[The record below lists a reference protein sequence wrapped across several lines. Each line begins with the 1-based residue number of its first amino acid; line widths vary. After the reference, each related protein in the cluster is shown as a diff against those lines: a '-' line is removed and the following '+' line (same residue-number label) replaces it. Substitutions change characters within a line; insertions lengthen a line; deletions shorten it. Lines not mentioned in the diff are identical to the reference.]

1 MEILV
6 QFKTAP
12 QRCPYI
18 PSETASLEYRVVGD
32 ISEEAYAELLRRGWQ
47 RFGREFFRPA
57 CPHCAACRSIRI
69 PVDRFL
75 PSRSQRRALQC
86 NTDIRTVV
94 TRPTVTLDHL
104 RLYRDYHADMS
115 RRKGWPPAVVSA
127 TEYQGIFLEG
137 DWSFAREFQYYDGE
151 RLIGV
156 GLADV
161 VPGAYRVC
169 TFSTTRPG
177 GPVRPAYS
185 RFSGSGNTP
194 SSTGSP
200 GNTLATGSPR
210 ALRCRT
216 SRDTGPTRSLP
227 DSPATKKSPCGR
239 HNRRESVRP
248 FRAAREHAKQ
258 LSRAWHAVESQ
269 LLRLRVL
276 SGKCSGQFRCH
287 RLVRWSITLFAAP
300 RDHDSLRRVCG
311 VLAA

>member
-32 ISEEAYAELLRRGWQ
+32 ISEEAYAELLRRGWR

-115 RRKGWPPAVVSA
+115 RCKGWPPAVVSA

-161 VPGAYRVC
+161 VPGALSSVY
-169 TFSTTRPG
+169 FFHDPAWRP
-177 GPVRPAYS
+177 R
-185 RFSGSGNTP
+185 
-194 SSTGSP
+194 SP
-200 GNTLATGSPR
+200 GVFSILRQWKYAQQHGLAWQYLGYWIAACSSMSYKSRYRPHEILTGFPGDEEEPVWT
-210 ALRCRT
+210 AQ
-216 SRDTGPTRSLP
+216 PT
-227 DSPATKKSPCGR
+227 
-239 HNRRESVRP
+239 
-248 FRAAREHAKQ
+248 
-258 LSRAWHAVESQ
+258 
-269 LLRLRVL
+269 
-276 SGKCSGQFRCH
+276 
-287 RLVRWSITLFAAP
+287 
-300 RDHDSLRRVCG
+300 
-311 VLAA
+311 

>member
-32 ISEEAYAELLRRGWQ
+32 ISEEAYAELLRRGWR

-115 RRKGWPPAVVSA
+115 RCKGWPPAVVSA

-161 VPGAYRVC
+161 VPGAIECVL
-169 TFSTTRPG
+169 FPRPG
-177 GPVRPAYS
+177 LEAPFAR
-185 RFSGSGNTP
+185 RI
-194 SSTGSP
+194 
-200 GNTLATGSPR
+200 L
-210 ALRCRT
+210 
-216 SRDTGPTRSLP
+216 
-227 DSPATKKSPCGR
+227 DSPAV
-239 HNRRESVRP
+239 EIRP
-248 FRAAREHAKQ
+248 AARAR
-258 LSRAWHAVESQ
+258 LAIPW
-269 LLRLRVL
+269 LLDRRVL
-276 SGKCSGQFRCH
+276 FDVVQ
-287 RLVRWSITLFAAP
+287 VAIQAP
-300 RDHDSLRRVCG
+300 RDPYRIPRRRRRARVDG
-311 VLAA
+311 TTDVRVSVPFVPHENMLNNSHERGTPWNRSF